1 MLTGCSPVFLLVVVG
16 VGIGSWMFGDH
27 TAARITG
34 LAVITVFLAYF
45 ALLNWTAQN
54 RQKQAAQAPG
64 EQDLYQE
71 ITGPHDDGARREP
84 FTEDDRAEWRSYL
97 ETEGKILWFGVAG
110 LLLAL
115 IYLIVKN

>member
-1 MLTGCSPVFLLVVVG
+1 MLTGCSPVFLLVILG

-34 LAVITVFLAYF
+34 LAALTLFLVYF

-54 RQKQAAQAPG
+54 RQKREADAPDAK
-64 EQDLYQE
+64 DLYQE
-71 ITGPHDDGARREP
+71 ITGPHDDGARRAP
-84 FTEDDRAEWRSYL
+84 FTENDRAEWRNYL
-97 ETEGKILWFGVAG
+97 KTEGRILWFGVGG

-115 IYLIVKN
+115 LYLSLKN

>member
-1 MLTGCSPVFLLVVVG
+1 MLTGCSPVFLLVILG

-27 TAARITG
+27 TGARITG
-34 LAVITVFLAYF
+34 LLAIIVFLAYF

-54 RQKQAAQAPG
+54 RQKQESDTPRKK
-64 EQDLYQE
+64 DLYQE

-84 FTEDDRAEWRSYL
+84 FTEDDRAEWRNYL
-97 ETEGKILWFGVAG
+97 KTEGKILWFGVAG

-115 IYLIVKN
+115 LYLTLKN